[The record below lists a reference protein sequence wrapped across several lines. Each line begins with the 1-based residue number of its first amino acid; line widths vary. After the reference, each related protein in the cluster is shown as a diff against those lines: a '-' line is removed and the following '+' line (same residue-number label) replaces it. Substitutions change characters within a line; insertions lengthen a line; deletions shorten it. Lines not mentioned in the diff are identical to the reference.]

1 MRACRDVSPKRRVTG
16 SEEQELVAA
25 AAKVKAAEAEL
36 EQRRTERERLIADLV
51 DSNARVGDIA
61 EILGLST
68 KAVRDARDR
77 AHER

>member
-1 MRACRDVSPKRRVTG
+1 M
-16 SEEQELVAA
+16 AA

>member
-1 MRACRDVSPKRRVTG
+1 MRACRDVSAKRRVTG